1 MLYQDRVVAICHLD
15 DDKLAFEEPLP
26 LVSLPGY

>member
-1 MLYQDRVVAICHLD
+1 MLYQDRVVAICHL